1 MKKLV
6 NILLVLVMLFS
17 IAVPA
22 AAVNEDF
29 VPSITEKD
37 APELV
42 EQGTDENGQPIYGE
56 VVDADGNVVFS
67 VGDGVIRIT
76 PLSKLEEL
84 RKIDVP
90 AADML
95 EFVYEFLQKNSYY
108 FGRET
113 VVRDLFDVT
122 VVSRELEEALAPKG
136 QTITLRFNLNVAADT
151 ELEVRTYKND
161 EWVDVVDV
169 VNNGDGTVS
178 VTFEDFCP
186 VAFIVGHVQMAGE
199 KDSTCWIW
207 WVVIIVALLLIA
219 LLIFLLW
226 RNKKNKKA

>member
-1 MKKLV
+1 M
-6 NILLVLVMLFS
+6 
-17 IAVPA
+17 
-22 AAVNEDF
+22 
-29 VPSITEKD
+29 
-37 APELV
+37 
-42 EQGTDENGQPIYGE
+42 
-56 VVDADGNVVFS
+56 
-67 VGDGVIRIT
+67 
-76 PLSKLEEL
+76 
-84 RKIDVP
+84 
-90 AADML
+90 
-95 EFVYEFLQKNSYY
+95 
-108 FGRET
+108 
-113 VVRDLFDVT
+113 
-122 VVSRELEEALAPKG
+122 APKG
-136 QTITLRFNLNVAADT
+136 QTITLRFNLHVAADT

-207 WVVIIVALLLIA
+207 WIVIIVALLLIA

>member
-22 AAVNEDF
+22 AAVTDDF
-29 VPSITEKD
+29 VPSITDKG

-42 EQGTDENGQPIYGE
+42 EQGTDENGQPIYGQ
-56 VVDADGNVVFS
+56 VVDAEGNSVFT
-67 VGDGVIRIT
+67 VGEGVIRIT
-76 PLSKLEEL
+76 PLAELEEL
-84 RKIDVP
+84 REIDVP
-90 AADML
+90 AAEML
-95 EFVYEFLQKNSYY
+95 EYVFDFLQKNSYY
-108 FGRET
+108 FGKNT

-122 VVSRELEEALAPKG
+122 VLSAELEEALAPKG
-136 QTITLRFNLNVAADT
+136 QTITLRFNLHVAPET
-151 ELEVRTYKND
+151 KLSVRSYKND

-186 VAFIVGHVQMAGE
+186 VAFIVGDVQIAEENG
-199 KDSTCWIW
+199 SCIW
-207 WVVIIVALLLIA
+207 WIVIIAALLLIA

-226 RNKKNKKA
+226 RSKKNKKA